1 MATKKDKEQA
11 EGRGGR
17 VVYGKQDSQKVQ
29 GRQGAA
35 QAQAEGQE
43 AQPAGSTNTGG
54 MDIARIAADRVMRQQ
69 MEGANAAF
77 GGQADAGASGQAGG
91 GGPTLGM
98 AQGAPAVIG
107 EEDVREAMQ
116 TLLDYK
122 RGKAHLEQR
131 IIDNEQWFK
140 LRHWEQIRGHQA
152 KPGELESTSAWLFN
166 SIINRHADAM
176 DSYPKPN
183 VLPREQSDQQ
193 EATTLSSIL
202 PVIFERAGFEQTYSD
217 VWWYKLK
224 CGTGA
229 YGVFW
234 DGSLENGLGDVAI
247 KKLDLLNIYWEP
259 GISNIQESRNLFIT
273 RLVDRD
279 LLEQQYPQC
288 KGKTGVDTIST
299 NKFIYDDTVD
309 TSKKVC
315 VVDWYYKVGNGS
327 GGHLLQYCK
336 FVDGVVLYAS
346 ENDPQYVER
355 GYYDHGKYP
364 VILDSMFMVEGTPA
378 GFGYIDIMK
387 NPQLYIDTLSG
398 AICKNAVMHAR
409 PRFAMRSDAAVN
421 EAEFL
426 DGSADILHM
435 AAAIDDTNFR
445 QIEVQSMSSVALSTL
460 QWKVDELKETS
471 GNRDFSQG
479 ATTSGVTAA
488 SAIAALQEAGSKTSR
503 DMNKAGYRAFREI
516 AYMVI
521 DLIRQFYSEP
531 RKFRISGEMGQEEFV
546 TFDNRGMGDQAV
558 VNFGVETVRRPI
570 FDIKVTAE
578 KASPFSTVSQNEL
591 AKELYGMGFF
601 NPQLADQALAAL
613 DMMDFEG
620 RDMIRRKIQQNGT
633 MYQQMQMMAQQMQ
646 QMAAIIDAQNG
657 TTIAQGMAAEGVG
670 RQVTPTGNVSGGS
683 DKLIDAYGGLSNASK
698 NSTAGQARTR
708 AAEAATPR

>member
-1 MATKKDKEQA
+1 M
-11 EGRGGR
+11 
-17 VVYGKQDSQKVQ
+17 
-29 GRQGAA
+29 
-35 QAQAEGQE
+35 
-43 AQPAGSTNTGG
+43 
-54 MDIARIAADRVMRQQ
+54 
-69 MEGANAAF
+69 
-77 GGQADAGASGQAGG
+77 
-91 GGPTLGM
+91 
-98 AQGAPAVIG
+98 
-107 EEDVREAMQ
+107 
-116 TLLDYK
+116 
-122 RGKAHLEQR
+122 
-131 IIDNEQWFK
+131 
-140 LRHWEQIRGHQA
+140 
-152 KPGELESTSAWLFN
+152 
-166 SIINRHADAM
+166 
-176 DSYPKPN
+176 
-183 VLPREQSDQQ
+183 
-193 EATTLSSIL
+193 
-202 PVIFERAGFEQTYSD
+202 
-217 VWWYKLK
+217 
-224 CGTGA
+224 
-229 YGVFW
+229 
-234 DGSLENGLGDVAI
+234 
-247 KKLDLLNIYWEP
+247 
-259 GISNIQESRNLFIT
+259 
-273 RLVDRD
+273 
-279 LLEQQYPQC
+279 EQQYPQC
-288 KGKTGVDTIST
+288 KGKTGADTIST

-346 ENDPQYVER
+346 ENDPQYAER

-364 VILDSMFMVEGTPA
+364 VILDAMFMVEGTPA

-387 NPQLYIDTLSG
+387 SPQLYIDTLSG

-479 ATTSGVTAA
+479 GTTSGVTAA

-531 RKFRISGEMGQEEFV
+531 RKFRISSEMGQEEFV
-546 TFDNRGMGDQAV
+546 TFDNRGMGDQTV

-670 RQVTPTGNVSGGS
+670 QQVTPTGNVSGGS

>member
-1 MATKKDKEQA
+1 MADKKQKDQA
-11 EGRGGR
+11 EGRGR
-17 VVYGKQDSQKVQ
+17 RAVYGKQDSQKVQ

-54 MDIARIAADRVMRQQ
+54 MDIARIAADRVMQQQ
-69 MEGANAAF
+69 MEGTNAAF

-193 EATTLSSIL
+193 EATILSSIL

-234 DGSLENGLGDVAI
+234 DGSLENGLGDIAI

-259 GISNIQESRNLFIT
+259 GISSIQESRNLFIT

-288 KGKTGVDTIST
+288 KGKTGADTIST

-346 ENDPQYVER
+346 ENDPQYSER

-364 VILDSMFMVEGTPA
+364 VILDAMFMVEGTPA

-479 ATTSGVTAA
+479 TTTSGVTAA

-521 DLIRQFYSEP
+521 DLIRQFYDEP

-546 TFDNRGMGDQAV
+546 TFDNRGMGDQTV

-670 RQVTPTGNVSGGS
+670 QQVTPTGNVSGGS